1 MSIYDEIAN
10 VIARVRAAPQSGDH
24 ERDLEHDVPRGIVR
38 LCEAVT
44 DKMVAMGA
52 TTVTVAEVIRLEATC
67 TGSDYWHKLPLRC
80 SFRVQEALSV
90 AR

>member
-1 MSIYDEIAN
+1 MSIYDEIADL
-10 VIARVRAAPQSGDH
+10 IASVRAAPKPGDD
-24 ERDLEHDVPRGIVR
+24 ERDIEHDVPRGIVR

-44 DKMVAMGA
+44 VKMVAMGA
-52 TTVTVAEVIRLEATC
+52 TAVTVAEVIRLEATC

-80 SFRVQEALSV
+80 SFRVQEALRV

>member
-1 MSIYDEIAN
+1 MSIYDEIAS

-24 ERDLEHDVPRGIVR
+24 ERDLVHNVPRGIVR

-44 DKMVAMGA
+44 DKMVGMGA
-52 TTVTVAEVIRLEATC
+52 IAVTVAEVIRLESTC
-67 TGSDYWHKLPLRC
+67 TGSDWHKLPLRC